1 MILKPREDR
10 SASTAALERLMAHPA
25 ATRHDIQRI
34 RDQIDAIIKGDMSEG
49 KAAYELDTHYGHSRN
64 WMVIHDLRI
73 EVAGMTAQIDHLL
86 LGRCLDI
93 WVLESKRLA
102 SGIKVL
108 DNGECLTFRNGR
120 IPVAIDSPIEQ
131 NRRHVKMLQ
140 RLLDSGAIRLPRR
153 LGFTLKPRLHNLVL
167 IAEGRISRPKTAVPG
182 IESLIRT
189 DLMFSHVES
198 VSERGNPLD
207 LAKVVSPDTLEEI
220 GRQLVAQH
228 QPIEYDWERRFLDRG
243 SRPLPRQVAEPAAD
257 IHPPP
262 RATNVVKLQTPATPS
277 PANAAAAAQPA
288 GPPASPAMKPTRP
301 PAGACDA
308 CSAPISSGV
317 KSYCKK
323 NAARFGNRI
332 LCMNCQPKAA
342 AASA

>member
-10 SASTAALERLMAHPA
+10 NASIAALERLMAHPA
-25 ATRHDIQRI
+25 ATRHDIQRL
-34 RDQIDAIIKGDMSEG
+34 RDQIDAIIKGDLSEG
-49 KAAYELDTHYGHSRN
+49 KAAFELDTHYGHNRN

-86 LGRCLDI
+86 LGRCLDF

-108 DNGECLTFRNGR
+108 ENGECLTFRNGR

-140 RLLDSGAIRLPRR
+140 RLLDSGAIALPRR
-153 LGFTLKPRLHNLVL
+153 LGFALKPRLHNLVL

-198 VSERGNPLD
+198 MSERGNPFD
-207 LAKVVSPDTLEEI
+207 LAKVVSPDTLEDI

-228 QPIEYDWERRFLDRG
+228 QPIEYDWERRFLDVR
-243 SRPLPRQVAEPAAD
+243 LRQPAQQVSEPAVRFQ
-257 IHPPP
+257 PPP
-262 RATNVVKLQTPATPS
+262 RAANVVELRSAPAK
-277 PANAAAAAQPA
+277 A
-288 GPPASPAMKPTRP
+288 GPAAP
-301 PAGACDA
+301 P
-308 CSAPISSGV
+308 SAPQKKARAPVGTCEACPAPVSSGV
-317 KSYCKK
+317 KTFCEK
-323 NAARFGNRI
+323 NAERFGNRI
-332 LCMNCQPKAA
+332 LCMKCQSGAV
-342 AASA
+342 ASA